1 MKTQSVRGTDGRV
14 EFRKVRFD
22 EISTENRFIFVDLQ
36 RGVHTSTGLEVLTNV
51 YKLCMV
57 KERNGTCPESL
68 CRDTLSI
75 FWVLCWHSK
84 TESAEDSVKSILICG
99 LTTELH

>member
-1 MKTQSVRGTDGRV
+1 
-14 EFRKVRFD
+14 
-22 EISTENRFIFVDLQ
+22 
-36 RGVHTSTGLEVLTNV
+36 
-51 YKLCMV
+51 MV